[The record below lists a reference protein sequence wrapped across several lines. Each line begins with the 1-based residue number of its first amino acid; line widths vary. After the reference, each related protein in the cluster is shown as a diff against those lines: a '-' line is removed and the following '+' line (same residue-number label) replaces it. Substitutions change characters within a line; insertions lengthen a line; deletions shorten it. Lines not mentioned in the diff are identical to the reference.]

1 MEQVIDYVFGVLNAF
16 ADKYE
21 WLAFALMILG
31 GLYVVLS
38 AIRAFLSK
46 IVRITT
52 KNTNCPKRPK
62 NRKINNLGGGTND
75 SALFI
80 WGVCGSRPAD
90 FVGRFP
96 QGGKCGENCR
106 RICASKKGNFAE

>member
-31 GLYVVLS
+31 GLYVLLT

-46 IVRITT
+46 IVRLTPT
-52 KNTNCPKRPK
+52 KKDDK
-62 NRKINNLGGGTND
+62 FIG
-75 SALFI
+75 ALYAFLDKYAY
-80 WGVCGSRPAD
+80 GFGKLAD
-90 FVGRFP
+90 YYEKYELP
-96 QGGKCGENCR
+96 EKTE
-106 RICASKKGNFAE
+106 KAEKAKDK

>member
-31 GLYVVLS
+31 GLYVFLS

-46 IVRITT
+46 IVRLTPT
-52 KNTNCPKRPK
+52 GKDD
-62 NRKINNLGGGTND
+62 KIVDKVYAFLDKYAYGFGK
-75 SALFI
+75 F
-80 WGVCGSRPAD
+80 AD
-90 FVGRFP
+90 YY
-96 QGGKCGENCR
+96 E
-106 RICASKKGNFAE
+106 KKTDEKAEKAQDK

>member
-31 GLYVVLS
+31 GVYVFLS

-46 IVRITT
+46 IVRLTPT
-52 KNTNCPKRPK
+52 KKDDKVIGALYAFLDKYAYGFGKLADYYEKYERPEK
-62 NRKINNLGGGTND
+62 DAKD
-75 SALFI
+75 EK
-80 WGVCGSRPAD
+80 PED
-90 FVGRFP
+90 
-96 QGGKCGENCR
+96 K
-106 RICASKKGNFAE
+106 

>member
-31 GLYVVLS
+31 GLYVFLS

-46 IVRITT
+46 IVRLTPT
-52 KNTNCPKRPK
+52 KKDDK
-62 NRKINNLGGGTND
+62 FIG
-75 SALFI
+75 ALYAFLDKYAY
-80 WGVCGSRPAD
+80 GFGKLAD
-90 FVGRFP
+90 YYETYELPEKERSED
-96 QGGKCGENCR
+96 K
-106 RICASKKGNFAE
+106 

>member
-31 GLYVVLS
+31 GLYVFLS

-46 IVRITT
+46 IVRLTPT
-52 KNTNCPKRPK
+52 KKDDK
-62 NRKINNLGGGTND
+62 FIG
-75 SALFI
+75 ALYAFLDKYAY
-80 WGVCGSRPAD
+80 GFG
-90 FVGRFP
+90 
-96 QGGKCGENCR
+96 
-106 RICASKKGNFAE
+106 

>member
-31 GLYVVLS
+31 GLYVFLS

-46 IVRITT
+46 IVRLTPT
-52 KNTNCPKRPK
+52 KKDDK
-62 NRKINNLGGGTND
+62 FIG
-75 SALFI
+75 ALYAFLDKYAY
-80 WGVCGSRPAD
+80 G
-90 FVGRFP
+90 F
-96 QGGKCGENCR
+96 GKLSDYYE
-106 RICASKKGNFAE
+106 KYELPEKEKPEDK